1 MFLGHLLTD
10 HFKGA
15 FGYYLFYRKLKIEN
29 NKKVTVYYEVTVH
42 MPWCTVHVPWT
53 VHQVPTKK
61 KKKKN
66 KQTFMKVLVDAIQ
79 TRSKRLLRKF

>member
-53 VHQVPTKK
+53 VHQTLAQKK
-61 KKKKN
+61 KAETCL
-66 KQTFMKVLVDAIQ
+66 QA
-79 TRSKRLLRKF
+79 